1 MLERYRAGVKRG
13 SGMIGRIVTAPVLVE
28 AHGLARGLVVWE
40 WLVPSVSGMGRTGK
54 S

>member
-1 MLERYRAGVKRG
+1 MLERYRAGVKPG